1 MSWNEY
7 LYWYAQDR
15 GGVFFGTE
23 KGGKEG
29 LLFLE
34 DPEGP
39 MVIHTQVTS
48 SGRYGESR
56 SAVAAVRV
64 KLERPYTLRVG
75 PQSSLREGINNVLG
89 GLDRGARMIGR
100 KTGLHRDYGAPEITN
115 DRRVKTSEPEFTRW
129 VLQSRELRAALD
141 ANPSFWFQVG
151 PTGPEGLD
159 HLVEARVP
167 LDWHID
173 IQEEPLDRYGRP
185 LKWERQKAYY
195 RNSSFPKQLD
205 ALVELAKA
213 ARDAV
218 TAWPMPMKTP

>member
-34 DPEGP
+34 EPEGP
-39 MVIHTQVTS
+39 MVIHTQVVS

-100 KTGLHRDYGAPEITN
+100 KTRLHQDYGVPEITN

-129 VLQSRELRAALD
+129 VLQSRELKELLTAWPDFRL
-141 ANPSFWFQVG
+141 QVG
-151 PTGPEGLD
+151 PTGPVGGA
-159 HLVEARVP
+159 HLVEARVTLEQDEMADTL
-167 LDWHID
+167 LDQFGTEQD
-173 IQEEPLDRYGRP
+173 GRANYQASGFQE
-185 LKWERQKAYY
+185 
-195 RNSSFPKQLD
+195 QLD
-205 ALVELAKA
+205 ALVELARA

-218 TAWPMPMKTP
+218 TAWPMPMKMP

>member
-34 DPEGP
+34 EPEGP

-100 KTGLHRDYGAPEITN
+100 KTRLHQDYGVPEITN

-129 VLQSRELRAALD
+129 VLQSRELRELLEAQPD
-141 ANPSFWFQVG
+141 FWVQVSPVG
-151 PTGPEGLD
+151 PEERI
-159 HLVEARVP
+159 HLVEAQVSME
-167 LDWHID
+167 
-173 IQEEPLDRYGRP
+173 QEVSMRDEMFGLFDEMDQEARRKEYEDCG
-185 LKWERQKAYY
+185 
-195 RNSSFPKQLD
+195 FPRQLD
-205 ALVELAKA
+205 ALVELARA

-218 TAWPMPMKTP
+218 TAWPMPIKTR

>member
-100 KTGLHRDYGAPEITN
+100 KTGLHQDYGAPEITN

-129 VLQSRELRAALD
+129 VLQSRELKELLAAWPDFRL
-141 ANPSFWFQVG
+141 QVG
-151 PTGPEGLD
+151 PTGPVGGA
-159 HLVEARVP
+159 HLVEARVTLEQDEMADTL
-167 LDWHID
+167 LDQFGTEQD
-173 IQEEPLDRYGRP
+173 GRTNYQASGFQE
-185 LKWERQKAYY
+185 
-195 RNSSFPKQLD
+195 QLD

>member
-100 KTGLHRDYGAPEITN
+100 KTGLHQDYGVPEITN

-129 VLQSRELRAALD
+129 VLQSRELRELLEAQPD
-141 ANPSFWFQVG
+141 FWVQVSPVG
-151 PTGPEGLD
+151 PEERI
-159 HLVEARVP
+159 HLVEAQVSME
-167 LDWHID
+167 
-173 IQEEPLDRYGRP
+173 QEVSMRDEVFGLFDEMDQEARRKEYEDCG
-185 LKWERQKAYY
+185 
-195 RNSSFPKQLD
+195 FPRQLD
-205 ALVELAKA
+205 ALVELARA
-213 ARDAV
+213 VRDAV
-218 TAWPMPMKTP
+218 TAWPMPMKPL

>member
-39 MVIHTQVTS
+39 MVIHTQVVS

-56 SAVAAVRV
+56 DAVAAVRV

-129 VLQSRELRAALD
+129 VLQSRELRELLEAQPD
-141 ANPSFWFQVG
+141 FWVQVSPVG
-151 PTGPEGLD
+151 PEERI
-159 HLVEARVP
+159 HLVEAQVSME
-167 LDWHID
+167 
-173 IQEEPLDRYGRP
+173 QEVSMRDEVFGLFEEMDQEARRKEYEDCG
-185 LKWERQKAYY
+185 
-195 RNSSFPKQLD
+195 FPRQLD

>member
-34 DPEGP
+34 EPEGP
-39 MVIHTQVTS
+39 MVIHTQVVS

-89 GLDRGARMIGR
+89 GLDRGAR
-100 KTGLHRDYGAPEITN
+100 
-115 DRRVKTSEPEFTRW
+115 
-129 VLQSRELRAALD
+129 SRELRELLEAQPD
-141 ANPSFWFQVG
+141 FWVQVSPVG
-151 PTGPEGLD
+151 PEERI
-159 HLVEARVP
+159 HLVEAQVSME
-167 LDWHID
+167 
-173 IQEEPLDRYGRP
+173 QEVSMRDEVFGLFEEMDQEARRKEYEDCG
-185 LKWERQKAYY
+185 
-195 RNSSFPKQLD
+195 FPRQLD
-205 ALVELAKA
+205 ALVELARA

-218 TAWPMPMKTP
+218 TAWPMPIKTR

>member
-75 PQSSLREGINNVLG
+75 PQSSLRGGVSRVLG
-89 GLDRGARMIGR
+89 GLERGAQALGR
-100 KTGLHRDYGAPEITN
+100 KTELTPDYGAPELADDRGIKTN
-115 DRRVKTSEPEFTRW
+115 EPEFTRW
-129 VLQSRELRAALD
+129 VLQSRELRELLEAQPD
-141 ANPSFWFQVG
+141 FWVQVSPVG
-151 PTGPEGLD
+151 PEERI
-159 HLVEARVP
+159 HLVEAQVSME
-167 LDWHID
+167 
-173 IQEEPLDRYGRP
+173 QEVSMRDEVFGLFDEMDQEARRKEYEDCG
-185 LKWERQKAYY
+185 
-195 RNSSFPKQLD
+195 FPRQLD

-218 TAWPMPMKTP
+218 TAWPMPMRTP

>member
-1 MSWNEY
+1 MRWNEY

-100 KTGLHRDYGAPEITN
+100 KTGLHQDYGVPEITN

-129 VLQSRELRAALD
+129 VLQSRGLRELL
-141 ANPSFWFQVG
+141 
-151 PTGPEGLD
+151 
-159 HLVEARVP
+159 EARGAGGAHPSGGGPGEHGTGGV
-167 LDWHID
+167 HA
-173 IQEEPLDRYGRP
+173 GRGVRS
-185 LKWERQKAYY
+185 L
-195 RNSSFPKQLD
+195 
-205 ALVELAKA
+205 
-213 ARDAV
+213 
-218 TAWPMPMKTP
+218 

>member
-34 DPEGP
+34 EPEGP

-75 PQSSLREGINNVLG
+75 PQSSLREL
-89 GLDRGARMIGR
+89 LEAQPD
-100 KTGLHRDYGAPEITN
+100 
-115 DRRVKTSEPEFTRW
+115 FW
-129 VLQSRELRAALD
+129 VQVS
-141 ANPSFWFQVG
+141 PVG
-151 PTGPEGLD
+151 PEERI
-159 HLVEARVP
+159 HLVEAQVSME
-167 LDWHID
+167 
-173 IQEEPLDRYGRP
+173 QEVSMRDEVFGLFDEMDQEARRKEYEDCG
-185 LKWERQKAYY
+185 
-195 RNSSFPKQLD
+195 FPRQLD
-205 ALVELAKA
+205 ALVELART

-218 TAWPMPMKTP
+218 TAWPMPIKTR

>member
-100 KTGLHRDYGAPEITN
+100 KTGLHQDYGVPEITN

-129 VLQSRELRAALD
+129 VLQSRELRALLEAWPDYQLRVD
-141 ANPSFWFQVG
+141 PMG
-151 PTGPEGLD
+151 PQGPD
-159 HLVEARVP
+159 HLVEARVA
-167 LDWHID
+167 LERGLNLFDD
-173 IQEEPLDRYGRP
+173 LDRYGRS
-185 LKWERQKAYY
+185 LDLEAEKTAY
-195 RNSSFPKQLD
+195 RASRFSEQLN
-205 ALVELAKA
+205 ALVGLAKA
-213 ARDAV
+213 ARDGV
-218 TAWPMPMKTP
+218 TAWPMPMQQP

>member
-15 GGVFFGTE
+15 GGIFFGTE

-34 DPEGP
+34 EPEGP
-39 MVIHTQVTS
+39 MVIHTQVVS

-89 GLDRGARMIGR
+89 DCL
-100 KTGLHRDYGAPEITN
+100 
-115 DRRVKTSEPEFTRW
+115 
-129 VLQSRELRAALD
+129 
-141 ANPSFWFQVG
+141 
-151 PTGPEGLD
+151 
-159 HLVEARVP
+159 
-167 LDWHID
+167 
-173 IQEEPLDRYGRP
+173 
-185 LKWERQKAYY
+185 
-195 RNSSFPKQLD
+195 
-205 ALVELAKA
+205 
-213 ARDAV
+213 
-218 TAWPMPMKTP
+218 

>member
-15 GGVFFGTE
+15 GGVFLGTE

-100 KTGLHRDYGAPEITN
+100 KTGLHQDYGAPEITN

-129 VLQSRELRAALD
+129 VLQSRELRELLEA
-141 ANPSFWFQVG
+141 QVSM
-151 PTGPEGLD
+151 EQEVSMRDEVFGLFEEMD
-159 HLVEARVP
+159 QEARRKEYE
-167 LDWHID
+167 DC
-173 IQEEPLDRYGRP
+173 G
-185 LKWERQKAYY
+185 
-195 RNSSFPKQLD
+195 FPRQLD
-205 ALVELAKA
+205 ALVELARA

-218 TAWPMPMKTP
+218 TAWPMPIKTR

>member
-100 KTGLHRDYGAPEITN
+100 KTGLHHDYGAPEITN

-129 VLQSRELRAALD
+129 VLQSRELRELLEA
-141 ANPSFWFQVG
+141 QVSM
-151 PTGPEGLD
+151 EQEVSMRDEVFGLFD
-159 HLVEARVP
+159 EMDQEARRKEYE
-167 LDWHID
+167 DC
-173 IQEEPLDRYGRP
+173 G
-185 LKWERQKAYY
+185 
-195 RNSSFPKQLD
+195 FPRQLD
-205 ALVELAKA
+205 ALVELARA

-218 TAWPMPMKTP
+218 TAWPMPIKTR